1 MAGKIDKQALQKAI
15 FSNKNLQ
22 REVLKTVKLS
32 VEKDK
37 NILIDDFIKHPVT
50 QELDGGENAE
60 NISGTLGGY
69 GNLFSFIG
77 FVNGSSPTNS
87 VINLLKNIKI
97 GKNIRN
103 NNNIFMIDIFIPS
116 KNELGEITK
125 MPWESGRSWL
135 WDIEKSISG
144 LGAYLYGKFEQSR
157 SGNAI
162 QSRKNFSGR
171 NFSRVSYFTPLY
183 NKFIKKIGGNL
194 K

>member
-50 QELDGGENAE
+50 QELDSGENSE

-77 FVNGSSPTNS
+77 FVNGSSPTSS

-116 KNELGEITK
+116 KNELAEITK

-183 NKFIKKIGGNL
+183 NKFIKKIGGKL